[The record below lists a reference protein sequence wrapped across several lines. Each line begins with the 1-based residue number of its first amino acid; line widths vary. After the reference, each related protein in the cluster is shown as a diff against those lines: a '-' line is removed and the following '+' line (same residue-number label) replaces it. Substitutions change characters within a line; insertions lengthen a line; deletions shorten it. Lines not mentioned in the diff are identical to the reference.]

1 MKVVLFII
9 LVVLLVDCS
18 LLVGCSEFETLMEE
32 KRNQQLTCSPSYETL
47 CAGWQV

>member
-9 LVVLLVDCS
+9 LVVLLV
-18 LLVGCSEFETLMEE
+18 GCSEFETLMED
-32 KRNQQLTCSPSYETL
+32 RRMLTCSPSYETL